1 MYIYFEESY
10 SIMTVLAR
18 SSISL
23 WRLSSNKHLPRSFS
37 STIVA
42 DSANSQQPQSQSQSQ
57 SRVVVKELEGRK
69 GIFHVQ
75 LNRPAKMNS
84 LDMNMFTSIC
94 DAAKQL
100 QNNRSVRCVII
111 SGSGKA
117 FCTGLDV
124 ASIVKDPMNSP
135 KLLDKPAGTPISNI
149 AQDVGYLWR
158 QLHCPVIASLHGMC
172 FGGGLQIALGCDFRI
187 AAPDCKL
194 SIMEAKWG
202 LIPDMSA
209 SVSLRELVR
218 LDVAKELAM
227 TGRIITAAEGERL
240 GLVTHC
246 VAPGADPMERALEL
260 ATEIVGRSPDSVA
273 YTKRLFQET
282 FRNSSTEEHALH
294 LETTFQKELIG
305 SWNQLSAS
313 SKNFG
318 LNLPYIDRKDT
329 YKV

>member
-1 MYIYFEESY
+1 M
-10 SIMTVLAR
+10 
-18 SSISL
+18 
-23 WRLSSNKHLPRSFS
+23 
-37 STIVA
+37 
-42 DSANSQQPQSQSQSQ
+42 
-57 SRVVVKELEGRK
+57 
-69 GIFHVQ
+69 HVQ
-75 LNRPAKMNS
+75 LNRANKMNS
-84 LDMNMFTSIC
+84 LDFKMFTAIC

-100 QNNRSVRCVII
+100 QADKSVRCVII

-124 ASIVKDPMNSP
+124 ASIMKDPLNSK
-135 KLLDKPAGTPISNI
+135 KLLDKPAGTPISNL

-158 QLHCPVIASLHGMC
+158 QLHCPVIACLHGMC

-194 SIMEAKWG
+194 SVMEAKWG

-218 LDVAKELAM
+218 LDVAKELSM
-227 TGRIITAAEGERL
+227 TGRILPASEGERL

-246 VAPGADPMERALEL
+246 VAPGADPMDRALEL
-260 ATEIVGRSPDSVA
+260 AREIAGRSPDSVA
-273 YTKRLFQET
+273 YSKRLFQET

-305 SWNQLSAS
+305 SWNQITAS

-318 LNLPYIDRKDT
+318 VTLPYIDRKNM
-329 YKV
+329 